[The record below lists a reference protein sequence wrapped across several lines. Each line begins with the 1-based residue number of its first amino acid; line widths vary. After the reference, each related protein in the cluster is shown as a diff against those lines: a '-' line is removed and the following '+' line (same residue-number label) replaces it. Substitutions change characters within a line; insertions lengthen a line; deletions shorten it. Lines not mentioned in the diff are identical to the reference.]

1 MTYQVWYRHLC
12 QGLKTVDLVAE
23 TKDRDEAEREAYDA
37 TDDSGEGVVTLDGEI
52 VWRCWE

>member
-1 MTYQVWYRHLC
+1 MVYKVWYRHLC
-12 QGLKTVDLVAE
+12 QGMKTADLVAE
-23 TKDRDEAEREAYDA
+23 TTDRDEAEREAYDA

>member
-1 MTYQVWYRHLC
+1 MVYKVWYRHLC
-12 QGLKTVDLVAE
+12 QGIKTADLVAE

-52 VWRCWE
+52 VCRCWE